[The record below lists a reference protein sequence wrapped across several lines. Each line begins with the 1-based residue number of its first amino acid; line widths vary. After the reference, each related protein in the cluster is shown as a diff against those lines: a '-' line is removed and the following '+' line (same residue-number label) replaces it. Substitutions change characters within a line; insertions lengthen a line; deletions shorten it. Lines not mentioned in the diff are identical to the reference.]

1 MAEWYDGIID
11 AAEEF
16 GKSAVSAASSM
27 DWESIAKDAL
37 AGAVI
42 AEISGGDVWKAAA
55 YSGFGSMVG
64 SSDFGKELFGDFSTE
79 FGGAISGYG
88 IADASG
94 ESGLLGG
101 LAGAGYKYLNKDLK
115 TGGGGILNT
124 TGENG
129 ETDSDVAGRFS
140 NQPTDSELAGEFSSR
155 GMGLNDVTELE
166 AMAMA
171 EGTIGGESLNW
182 LKENGLVKED
192 GTPTLLGEAGVKSI
206 AGLYAA
212 QQQKEQL
219 KELYKIQE
227 FKREQTDKSNAT
239 KDELEFK
246 AKQRQTAGFARYGR
260 K

>member
-11 AAEEF
+11 AAGEF

-88 IADASG
+88 IADATG

-101 LAGAGYKYLNKDLK
+101 LAGAGYKYLNKDL
-115 TGGGGILNT
+115 T
-124 TGENG
+124 TDGVTDKKGKVRAERG
-129 ETDSDVAGRFS
+129 MADKKYTDSYASAGMALK
-140 NQPTDSELAGEFSSR
+140 DAAEL
-155 GMGLNDVTELE
+155 D
-166 AMAMA
+166 AMA

>member
-1 MAEWYDGIID
+1 MAEWYDGIIN

-55 YSGFGSMVG
+55 YSGFGSIVG

-101 LAGAGYKYLNKDLK
+101 LAGAGYKYLNKDL
-115 TGGGGILNT
+115 T
-124 TGENG
+124 TDGVTDKKGKVRAERG
-129 ETDSDVAGRFS
+129 MADKKYTDSYASAGMALK
-140 NQPTDSELAGEFSSR
+140 DAAEL
-155 GMGLNDVTELE
+155 D
-166 AMAMA
+166 AMA

>member
-11 AAEEF
+11 AAGEF

-55 YSGFGSMVG
+55 YSGFGSIVG

-140 NQPTDSELAGEFSSR
+140 NQPSESELAGEFSSR
-155 GMGLNDVTELE
+155 LTDVDLDE
-166 AMAMA
+166 MA

-239 KDELEFK
+239 KDELAFK

>member
-88 IADASG
+88 IADATG

-140 NQPTDSELAGEFSSR
+140 NQPSESELAGEFSSR
-155 GMGLNDVTELE
+155 LTDVDLDE
-166 AMAMA
+166 MA

>member
-1 MAEWYDGIID
+1 MAWYEGIVD
-11 AAEEF
+11 AAQNYAT
-16 GKSAVSAASSM
+16 SAISGI
-27 DWESIAKDAL
+27 DWESVAKDAL
-37 AGAVI
+37 GGAVI

-55 YSGFGSMVG
+55 YSGFGSIVG

-101 LAGAGYKYLNKDLK
+101 LAGAGYKYLNKDL
-115 TGGGGILNT
+115 T
-124 TGENG
+124 TDGVTDKKGEVKAKPVMASA
-129 ETDSDVAGRFS
+129 DMALKDAA
-140 NQPTDSELAGEFSSR
+140 EL
-155 GMGLNDVTELE
+155 D
-166 AMAMA
+166 AMA

-239 KDELEFK
+239 KDELAFK
-246 AKQRQTAGFARYGR
+246 AQQRQMAGFARYGR

>member
-16 GKSAVSAASSM
+16 GKSAVSVASSM

-55 YSGFGSMVG
+55 YSGFGSIVG

-101 LAGAGYKYLNKDLK
+101 LAGAGYKYMNKDLK
-115 TGGGGILNT
+115 TGGVT
-124 TGENG
+124 DKKGEVRA
-129 ETDSDVAGRFS
+129 EPVMASADMALKDAA
-140 NQPTDSELAGEFSSR
+140 EL
-155 GMGLNDVTELE
+155 D
-166 AMAMA
+166 AMA

>member
-55 YSGFGSMVG
+55 YSGFGSIVG

-88 IADASG
+88 IADATG

-140 NQPTDSELAGEFSSR
+140 NQPSESELAGEFSSR
-155 GMGLNDVTELE
+155 LTDVDLDE
-166 AMAMA
+166 MA

-239 KDELEFK
+239 KDELAFK

>member
-1 MAEWYDGIID
+1 MAWYEGIVD
-11 AAEEF
+11 AAQNYAT
-16 GKSAVSAASSM
+16 SAISGI
-27 DWESIAKDAL
+27 DWESVAKDAL
-37 AGAVI
+37 GGAVI

-101 LAGAGYKYLNKDLK
+101 LAGAGYKYMNKDLK
-115 TGGGGILNT
+115 TGGVT
-124 TGENG
+124 DKKGEVRA
-129 ETDSDVAGRFS
+129 EPVMASADMALKDAA
-140 NQPTDSELAGEFSSR
+140 EL
-155 GMGLNDVTELE
+155 D
-166 AMAMA
+166 AMA

-246 AKQRQTAGFARYGR
+246 SKQRQTAGFARYGR

>member
-1 MAEWYDGIID
+1 MAEWYDGIIN

-55 YSGFGSMVG
+55 YSGFGSIVG

-88 IADASG
+88 IADATG

-140 NQPTDSELAGEFSSR
+140 NQPSESELAGEFSSR
-155 GMGLNDVTELE
+155 LTDVDLDE
-166 AMAMA
+166 MA

-239 KDELEFK
+239 KDELAFK

>member
-1 MAEWYDGIID
+1 MAWYEGIVD
-11 AAEEF
+11 AAQNYAT
-16 GKSAVSAASSM
+16 SAISGI
-27 DWESIAKDAL
+27 DWESVAKDAL
-37 AGAVI
+37 GGAVI

-101 LAGAGYKYLNKDLK
+101 LAGAGYKYMNKDLK
-115 TGGGGILNT
+115 TGGVT
-124 TGENG
+124 DKKGEVRA
-129 ETDSDVAGRFS
+129 EPVMASADMALKDAA
-140 NQPTDSELAGEFSSR
+140 EL
-155 GMGLNDVTELE
+155 D
-166 AMAMA
+166 AMA

>member
-1 MAEWYDGIID
+1 MAEWYDGIIN

-55 YSGFGSMVG
+55 YSGFGSIVG

-88 IADASG
+88 IADATG

-140 NQPTDSELAGEFSSR
+140 NQPSESELAGEFSSR
-155 GMGLNDVTELE
+155 LTDVDLDE
-166 AMAMA
+166 MA

>member
-1 MAEWYDGIID
+1 MAWYEGIVD
-11 AAEEF
+11 AAQNYAT
-16 GKSAVSAASSM
+16 SAISGI
-27 DWESIAKDAL
+27 DWESVAKDAL
-37 AGAVI
+37 GGAVI

-101 LAGAGYKYLNKDLK
+101 LAGAGYKYMNKDLK
-115 TGGGGILNT
+115 TGGVT
-124 TGENG
+124 DKKGEVRA
-129 ETDSDVAGRFS
+129 EPVMASADMALKDAA
-140 NQPTDSELAGEFSSR
+140 EL
-155 GMGLNDVTELE
+155 D
-166 AMAMA
+166 AMA

-239 KDELEFK
+239 KDQLEFK

>member
-1 MAEWYDGIID
+1 MAEWYEDLITSAG
-11 AAEEF
+11 EF
-16 GKSAVSAASSM
+16 GTSAINAVSSSM

-64 SSDFGKELFGDFSTE
+64 SSDFGKELFGDFSSE

-88 IADASG
+88 IAEASG

-101 LAGAGYKYLNKDLK
+101 LAGAGYKYLNKDMK
-115 TGGGGILNT
+115 TGGA
-124 TGENG
+124 GENSNTSSDNKTNVTGKGRLLNKEG
-129 ETDSDVAGRFS
+129 EYTKSYGKQLSDLTDADL
-140 NQPTDSELAGEFSSR
+140 D
-155 GMGLNDVTELE
+155 
-166 AMAMA
+166 AMA

-182 LKENGLVKED
+182 LKENGLVKAD

-212 QQQKEQL
+212 QQQKDQL
-219 KELYKIQE
+219 KELYKLQA
-227 FKREQTDKSNAT
+227 FKNEQANKSMAY
-239 KDELEFK
+239 KDELAFK
-246 AKQRQTAGFARYGR
+246 SQQRQNAGFAKYGR
-260 K
+260 KS

>member
-55 YSGFGSMVG
+55 YSGFGSIVG

-88 IADASG
+88 IADATG

-140 NQPTDSELAGEFSSR
+140 NQPSESELAGEFSSR
-155 GMGLNDVTELE
+155 LTDVDLDE
-166 AMAMA
+166 MA

>member
-11 AAEEF
+11 AAGEF

-101 LAGAGYKYLNKDLK
+101 LAGAGYKYLNKDL
-115 TGGGGILNT
+115 T
-124 TGENG
+124 TDGVTDKKGKVRAERG
-129 ETDSDVAGRFS
+129 MADKKYTDSYASAGMALK
-140 NQPTDSELAGEFSSR
+140 DAAEL
-155 GMGLNDVTELE
+155 D
-166 AMAMA
+166 AMA

>member
-55 YSGFGSMVG
+55 YSGFGSIVG

-88 IADASG
+88 IADATG

-101 LAGAGYKYLNKDLK
+101 LAGAGYKYLNKDL
-115 TGGGGILNT
+115 T
-124 TGENG
+124 TDGVTDKKGKVRAERG
-129 ETDSDVAGRFS
+129 MADKKYTDSYASAGMALK
-140 NQPTDSELAGEFSSR
+140 DAAEL
-155 GMGLNDVTELE
+155 D
-166 AMAMA
+166 AMA

>member
-1 MAEWYDGIID
+1 MAWYEGIVD
-11 AAEEF
+11 AAQNYAT
-16 GKSAVSAASSM
+16 SAISGI
-27 DWESIAKDAL
+27 DWESVAKDAL
-37 AGAVI
+37 GGAVI

-101 LAGAGYKYLNKDLK
+101 LAGAGYKYMNKDLK
-115 TGGGGILNT
+115 TGGVT
-124 TGENG
+124 DKKGEVRA
-129 ETDSDVAGRFS
+129 EPVMASADMALKDAA
-140 NQPTDSELAGEFSSR
+140 EL
-155 GMGLNDVTELE
+155 D
-166 AMAMA
+166 AMA

-239 KDELEFK
+239 KDELAFK

>member
-55 YSGFGSMVG
+55 YSGFGSIVG

-140 NQPTDSELAGEFSSR
+140 NRSRESELAGEFSSSD
-155 GMGLNDVTELE
+155 MALKDAAELD
-166 AMAMA
+166 AMA

-239 KDELEFK
+239 KDELAFK

>member
-1 MAEWYDGIID
+1 MAEWYDGIIN

-55 YSGFGSMVG
+55 YSGFGSIVG

-88 IADASG
+88 IADAK
-94 ESGLLGG
+94 
-101 LAGAGYKYLNKDLK
+101 KY
-115 TGGGGILNT
+115 
-124 TGENG
+124 
-129 ETDSDVAGRFS
+129 TDSYASAGMALK
-140 NQPTDSELAGEFSSR
+140 DAAEL
-155 GMGLNDVTELE
+155 D
-166 AMAMA
+166 AMA

>member
-11 AAEEF
+11 AAGEF

-55 YSGFGSMVG
+55 YSGFGSIVG

-88 IADASG
+88 IADATG

-140 NQPTDSELAGEFSSR
+140 NQPSESELAGEFSSR
-155 GMGLNDVTELE
+155 LTDVDLDE
-166 AMAMA
+166 MA

-239 KDELEFK
+239 KDELAFK

>member
-1 MAEWYDGIID
+1 MAEWYDGIIN

-16 GKSAVSAASSM
+16 GKSAVSVASSM

-55 YSGFGSMVG
+55 YSGFGSIVG

-88 IADASG
+88 IADATG

-140 NQPTDSELAGEFSSR
+140 NQPSESELAGEFSSR
-155 GMGLNDVTELE
+155 LTDVDLDE
-166 AMAMA
+166 MA

-246 AKQRQTAGFARYGR
+246 SKQRQTAGFARYGR

>member
-1 MAEWYDGIID
+1 MAEWYEDLITSAG
-11 AAEEF
+11 EF
-16 GKSAVSAASSM
+16 GTSAINAVSSSM

-64 SSDFGKELFGDFSTE
+64 SSDFGKELFGDFSSE

-88 IADASG
+88 IAEASG

-101 LAGAGYKYLNKDLK
+101 LAGAGYKYLNKDMK
-115 TGGGGILNT
+115 TGGAGAGGEY
-124 TGENG
+124 G
-129 ETDSDVAGRFS
+129 
-140 NQPTDSELAGEFSSR
+140 QTDSELAGEFGDRPTDSEVAGEFSSDSSD
-155 GMGLNDVTELE
+155 LTDADLD
-166 AMAMA
+166 AMA

-182 LKENGLVKED
+182 LKENGLVKAD

-212 QQQKEQL
+212 QQQKDQL
-219 KELYKIQE
+219 KELYKLQA
-227 FKREQTDKSNAT
+227 FKNEQANKSMAY
-239 KDELEFK
+239 KDELAFK
-246 AKQRQTAGFARYGR
+246 AQQRQNAGFAKYGR
-260 K
+260 KS

>member
-1 MAEWYDGIID
+1 MAWYEGIVD
-11 AAEEF
+11 AAQNYAT
-16 GKSAVSAASSM
+16 SAISGI
-27 DWESIAKDAL
+27 DWESVAKDAL
-37 AGAVI
+37 GGAVI

-101 LAGAGYKYLNKDLK
+101 LAGAGYKYMNKDLK
-115 TGGGGILNT
+115 TGGVT
-124 TGENG
+124 DKKGEVRA
-129 ETDSDVAGRFS
+129 EPVMASADMALKDAA
-140 NQPTDSELAGEFSSR
+140 EL
-155 GMGLNDVTELE
+155 D
-166 AMAMA
+166 AMA

-239 KDELEFK
+239 KDQLAFK
-246 AKQRQTAGFARYGR
+246 AQQRQMAGFARYGR

>member
-1 MAEWYDGIID
+1 MAWYEGIVD
-11 AAEEF
+11 AAQNYAT
-16 GKSAVSAASSM
+16 SAISGI
-27 DWESIAKDAL
+27 DWESVAKDAL
-37 AGAVI
+37 GGAVI

-88 IADASG
+88 IADATG

-140 NQPTDSELAGEFSSR
+140 NQPTESELAGEFSSR
-155 GMGLNDVTELE
+155 LTDVDLDE
-166 AMAMA
+166 MA

-239 KDELEFK
+239 KDELAFK

>member
-1 MAEWYDGIID
+1 MAWYEGIVD
-11 AAEEF
+11 AAQNYAT
-16 GKSAVSAASSM
+16 SAISGI
-27 DWESIAKDAL
+27 DWESVAKDAL
-37 AGAVI
+37 GGAVI

-101 LAGAGYKYLNKDLK
+101 LAGAGYKYMNKDLK
-115 TGGGGILNT
+115 TGGVT
-124 TGENG
+124 DKKGEVRA
-129 ETDSDVAGRFS
+129 EPVMASADMALKDAA
-140 NQPTDSELAGEFSSR
+140 EL
-155 GMGLNDVTELE
+155 D
-166 AMAMA
+166 AMA

-239 KDELEFK
+239 KDQLAFK
-246 AKQRQTAGFARYGR
+246 AQQRQTAGFARYGR

>member
-101 LAGAGYKYLNKDLK
+101 LAGAGYKYMNKDLK
-115 TGGGGILNT
+115 TGGVT
-124 TGENG
+124 DKKGEVRAERG
-129 ETDSDVAGRFS
+129 MADKKYTDSYASAGMALK
-140 NQPTDSELAGEFSSR
+140 DAAELDAIADGS
-155 GMGLNDVTELE
+155 
-166 AMAMA
+166 
-171 EGTIGGESLNW
+171 IGGESLSW
-182 LKENGLVKED
+182 LKENGLIDKD
-192 GTPTLLGEAGVKSI
+192 GKPTLLADMGVNAI
-206 AGLYAA
+206 AGLYAHQRA
-212 QQQKEQL
+212 QDLQKRAYKVETFKTQQL
-219 KELYKIQE
+219 KE
-227 FKREQTDKSNAT
+227 RERNA
-239 KDELEFK
+239 DELAFK
-246 AKQRQTAGFARYGR
+246 DQQRQTAGFARYGR

>member
-1 MAEWYDGIID
+1 MAEWYEDLITSAG
-11 AAEEF
+11 EF
-16 GKSAVSAASSM
+16 GTSAINAVSSSM

-64 SSDFGKELFGDFSTE
+64 SSDFGKELFGDFSSE

-88 IADASG
+88 IAEASG

-101 LAGAGYKYLNKDLK
+101 LAGAGYKYLNKDMK
-115 TGGGGILNT
+115 TGGAGAGKKDKV
-124 TGENG
+124 
-129 ETDSDVAGRFS
+129 TDPKKDTDDLSSADMALKEAG
-140 NQPTDSELAGEFSSR
+140 DL
-155 GMGLNDVTELE
+155 D
-166 AMAMA
+166 AMA

-182 LKENGLVKED
+182 LKENGLVKAD

-212 QQQKEQL
+212 QQQKDQL
-219 KELYKIQE
+219 KELYKLQA
-227 FKREQTDKSNAT
+227 FKNEQADKSMAY
-239 KDELEFK
+239 KDELAFK
-246 AKQRQTAGFARYGR
+246 AQQRQNAGFAKYGR